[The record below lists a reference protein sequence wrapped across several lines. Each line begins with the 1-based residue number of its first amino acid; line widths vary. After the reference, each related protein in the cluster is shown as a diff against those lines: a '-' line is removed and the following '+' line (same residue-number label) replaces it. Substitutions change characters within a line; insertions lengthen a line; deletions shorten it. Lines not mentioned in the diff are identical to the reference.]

1 MYKSDV
7 KKYLKKI
14 KKNVDFTEMIWYTIN
29 AARQKSYKWSLKT
42 KQNVNFE

>member
-14 KKNVDFTEMIWYTIN
+14 KKNVDFTKMVWYTIN
-29 AARQKSYKWSLKT
+29 AARQKSSKMI
-42 KQNVNFE
+42 FEN